1 MDKDKIIVSVVI
13 DKQALVDRAFDISK
27 NPSEFNEI
35 KKVIDGK
42 NQFTR
47 DIDEFDDEGKKE
59 NNTNLFSNIAL
70 DTILSDNPELA
81 ITKRLNS
88 LEDKKNSFL
97 AKMKK
102 LVVTLVTN
110 ENDERT
116 TQTIIGSIQLSRQ
129 FEGFHINDGQLWKP
143 VRLGDFFRLNR
154 SFFDTKEKNMELVNL
169 LKSFSAKVQTT
180 IKKEYSDKIINTEL
194 DKIRKLCPEI
204 PIMEV

>member
-27 NPSEFNEI
+27 NLSEFNEI

-42 NQFTR
+42 NQFTG
-47 DIDEFDDEGKKE
+47 DLDEIDDEGKKE

-70 DTILSDNPELA
+70 DIILSDHPELA

-102 LVVTLVTN
+102 L
-110 ENDERT
+110 DEL
-116 TQTIIGSIQLSRQ
+116 QEKVKNGEMPGV
-129 FEGFHINDGQLWKP
+129 EGL
-143 VRLGDFFRLNR
+143 R
-154 SFFDTKEKNMELVNL
+154 EL
-169 LKSFSAKVQTT
+169 LKV
-180 IKKEYSDKIINTEL
+180 
-194 DKIRKLCPEI
+194 
-204 PIMEV
+204 MEEGE

>member
-27 NPSEFNEI
+27 NLSEFNEI

-47 DIDEFDDEGKKE
+47 DIDEIDDEGKRE
-59 NNTNLFSNIAL
+59 NNTNLFAGIAL
-70 DTILSDNPELA
+70 DIILSDNPELA

-102 LVVTLVTN
+102 L
-110 ENDERT
+110 DELQEKVKR
-116 TQTIIGSIQLSRQ
+116 GEMPCA
-129 FEGFHINDGQLWKP
+129 EGI
-143 VRLGDFFRLNR
+143 R
-154 SFFDTKEKNMELVNL
+154 EL
-169 LKSFSAKVQTT
+169 LK
-180 IKKEYSDKIINTEL
+180 
-194 DKIRKLCPEI
+194 
-204 PIMEV
+204 IMEEGE

>member
-47 DIDEFDDEGKKE
+47 DLDEVEDEGKKA
-59 NNTNLFSNIAL
+59 NNTNLFAHIAL
-70 DTILSDNPELA
+70 DIILGDHQELA

-88 LEDKKNSFL
+88 LENKKSSFL

-102 LVVTLVTN
+102 L
-110 ENDERT
+110 DELQKKVESGEMPGVKGLR
-116 TQTIIGSIQLSRQ
+116 
-129 FEGFHINDGQLWKP
+129 E
-143 VRLGDFFRLNR
+143 
-154 SFFDTKEKNMELVNL
+154 L
-169 LKSFSAKVQTT
+169 LKV
-180 IKKEYSDKIINTEL
+180 
-194 DKIRKLCPEI
+194 
-204 PIMEV
+204 MEEDE

>member
-27 NPSEFNEI
+27 NLSEFNEI

-47 DIDEFDDEGKKE
+47 DIDEIDDEGKKE
-59 NNTNLFSNIAL
+59 NNTNLFAGIAL
-70 DTILSDNPELA
+70 DIILSDCPELA

-102 LVVTLVTN
+102 L
-110 ENDERT
+110 DEL
-116 TQTIIGSIQLSRQ
+116 QEKVKNGEMPGV
-129 FEGFHINDGQLWKP
+129 EGL
-143 VRLGDFFRLNR
+143 R
-154 SFFDTKEKNMELVNL
+154 EL
-169 LKSFSAKVQTT
+169 LKV
-180 IKKEYSDKIINTEL
+180 
-194 DKIRKLCPEI
+194 
-204 PIMEV
+204 MEEGE

>member
-27 NPSEFNEI
+27 NLSEFNEI

-47 DIDEFDDEGKKE
+47 DIDEIDDEGKKE

-70 DTILSDNPELA
+70 DIILSSDNPELA

-102 LVVTLVTN
+102 LN
-110 ENDERT
+110 ELQEKVKNGEVH
-116 TQTIIGSIQLSRQ
+116 GA
-129 FEGFHINDGQLWKP
+129 EGF
-143 VRLGDFFRLNR
+143 R
-154 SFFDTKEKNMELVNL
+154 EL
-169 LKSFSAKVQTT
+169 LK
-180 IKKEYSDKIINTEL
+180 
-194 DKIRKLCPEI
+194 
-204 PIMEV
+204 IMEEDV